1 MMKAIYFKSTF
12 DKSGGY
18 PVIYGT
24 FENPEFLGI
33 ILLKIIYFKYKNIL
47 KYIYYQL

>member
-24 FENPEFLGI
+24 FEN
-33 ILLKIIYFKYKNIL
+33 LLNKQHTRANS
-47 KYIYYQL
+47 